1 MEKPTALSAQL
12 LRSSLP
18 PDTKIL
24 RPRISFRVKTTD
36 IDNQYDI
43 YYKTYEYG

>member
-1 MEKPTALSAQL
+1 MATPTTFSEPF

-18 PDTKIL
+18 LDTKIL
-24 RPRISFRVKTTD
+24 RTRKSFRVKTTD

-43 YYKTYEYG
+43 YSIKCADG